1 MVHFPQILSLSVFI
15 IVFFHPKMSPVSQA
29 YFLFPSQNSIPHT
42 FFTENT
48 LPTFLKQ
55 PRTDFYI
62 SIILY
67 IYYIYTLH
75 I

>member
-1 MVHFPQILSLSVFI
+1 MAHFPKSSSLSLPI
-15 IVFFHPKMSPVSQA
+15 TVFFHPKMPPISQA

-48 LPTFLKQ
+48 LPTSLKQ

-62 SIILY
+62 RIL
-67 IYYIYTLH
+67 
-75 I
+75 